1 MSDQQGADW
10 YRQRPGEGEWEFT
23 RRIAFSEIRPPDWP
37 EGVRAISMRGMGL
50 LGVHD
55 KSGEL
60 YWDGKQVAIR
70 PPVRLGTFERWAAA
84 LATMGTV
91 GTFIVELGRSA
102 KWWGG

>member
-1 MSDQQGADW
+1 MSDERRGDW
-10 YRQRPGEGEWEFT
+10 YRRKPDEGEWEHT
-23 RRIAFSEIRPPDWP
+23 RRIALSPIRPPDWP
-37 EGVRAISMRGMGL
+37 EGVRSISIEGVGL
-50 LGVHD
+50 LGVHE

-60 YWDGKQVAIR
+60 YWDGKPVAIR

-102 KWWGG
+102 KWWAG